1 MKQKNIKLNGK
12 LAAML
17 TASLG
22 LAIALVLVSMTPMA
36 GSPLPSRAPA
46 GAETRPLPWPSTSE
60 FPGQI
65 VLASGNTDPTID
77 TRTDASAIQSADI
90 EVSPASFD
98 ETLAWGARQT
108 RTLTI
113 TNNGPDALD
122 FDLVEI
128 EGSFA
133 PLQVTIGTALAVP
146 PTAEEKVG
154 AQVWAGLES
163 AADGRVE
170 FFVLFGQQADLR
182 PAYAIRDWEARGA
195 FVLQA
200 LRETAAAS
208 QAGALA
214 QVENLIQ
221 TGEATTVRSHYIV
234 NAMYVRGSADV
245 VAALA
250 ARPEVA
256 AIRAVR
262 YHPVPQPILGE
273 GLPTINSVEWNIA
286 QIGAD
291 QAWSEFGVR
300 GQGIVVANIDTGVR
314 YTHDALVNQY
324 RGNQGDG
331 SFEHNYNWWDPDGL
345 YDYPT
350 DNNGHGSH
358 TMGTMVGDDA
368 ANNQIGVAPAARW
381 IAAQGCDSDTCSD
394 ADLIACAEWI
404 LAPWNLTGNRG
415 TADPTKRPHV
425 VNNSWGGGGGDH
437 WYMSYVDAWRAAGI
451 FPAFSTGNEGPN
463 CDTAGS
469 PGDYAQSFASGATD
483 SSDRIAGF
491 SSRGPSSFGVIKP
504 DVSAP
509 GVNVRSAWNGS
520 DSAYHSIGGT
530 SMASPHTAGLVALLW
545 SANPN
550 LIGDLDR
557 TAALIKQTA
566 FPLTTAQGCSGDG
579 PDDGPNNV
587 YGWGRIDAY
596 QAVSEAGGDVP
607 WLVEE
612 PVSGTVPAYSTIPIA
627 ITFDAAQ
634 VSQPG
639 TYRATLRVN
648 SNDTYSP
655 TIGVPATMVVQPD
668 PNMGRLGGTVTSDRP
683 GGTLGGAQVEV
694 ISGTTSIFS
703 VTTDTSGSYGPWWL
717 TSGAYTVIVSADG
730 YVTDTQALAI
740 NAGGTTTHDVTLTLN
755 APRIELLPATY
766 DETLTRGMT
775 RTRTLTISNTS
786 PAALEF
792 EVGEMEGGFA
802 PLLLPERSRASA
814 RHPLTAPGLEG
825 VAASDVSGLADL
837 TGVKVMYDLAHGEQE
852 SSRFTTL
859 IDDLIARGATVEENL
874 SAMTPDLLAGYD
886 ILWVEEGSSEAWTL
900 AEQAAV
906 QSWAQTGHGLI
917 VHGDQPGQADVLPA
931 LFDIEYVWG
940 GTSGPTENILP
951 HPVTQD
957 VSEVYVP
964 LPLRSLSPSDPALS
978 IVDDS
983 SGTPHICVNTA
994 GGGRVVVVADD
1005 DFNDSYIDSSDN
1017 RLLANQAF
1025 DWLALGWADVP
1036 WLSEKPITGT
1046 VSAYST
1052 VPIAITFDASVP
1064 EATQLG
1070 KYYATLSVKSDD
1082 PYSPSLNVP
1091 VTMTVHAPN
1100 AGMLIG
1106 RVTSDRPG
1114 GALGGALVEVI
1125 SGTTSVM
1132 SATTDASGSYG
1143 PWWPMSGTYTV
1154 TVSAGSYVT
1163 DAQALAISAGG
1174 NTTHDVTL
1182 ILDAPWIEVSPTAMD
1197 EAVMPDQSLARTLVV
1212 SNTGPAALA
1221 FTLGADASWFS
1232 AEPVAGTVLA
1242 YSARSIAITFDA
1254 TGLDLGD
1261 YTASLVIS
1269 NTDPYANPVIV
1280 PITMRIQSGIF
1291 LPIIL
1296 RN

>member
-22 LAIALVLVSMTPMA
+22 LAIALFLVSMTPMV

-46 GAETRPLPWPSTSE
+46 GAETRPLPWPPTSE
-60 FPGQI
+60 LSGQI
-65 VLASGNTDPTID
+65 VPVSENTDPATD
-77 TRTDASAIQSADI
+77 PGTDASAIQSADI

-108 RTLTI
+108 RTLTV

-133 PLQVTIGTALAVP
+133 PLQVPIGTALAVP
-146 PTAEEKVG
+146 PTAEEKVE
-154 AQVWAGLES
+154 AQVWAGLEA
-163 AADGRVE
+163 AADGQVE

-182 PAYAIRDWEARGA
+182 PAYAIEDWEARGA

-214 QVENLIQ
+214 QVDNLIQ
-221 TGEATTVRSHYIV
+221 TGEAATVRSHYVV
-234 NAMYVRGSADV
+234 NAMYVRGSAEV

-262 YHPVPQPILGE
+262 YHPVPEPIIQGE

-291 QAWSEFGVR
+291 LAWSEFGVR

-324 RGNQGDG
+324 RGNQGNG

-345 YDYPT
+345 YDYPA

-358 TMGTMVGDDA
+358 TMGTMVGDDGG
-368 ANNQIGVAPAARW
+368 NNQIGVAPAARW

-394 ADLIACAEWI
+394 ADLIDCAEWI
-404 LAPWNLTGNRG
+404 LAPWNLSGNRG
-415 TADPTKRPHV
+415 TADPARRPHV
-425 VNNSWGGGGGDH
+425 VNNSWGGGGGDN

-509 GVNVRSAWNGS
+509 GVNVRSASNSS
-520 DSAYHSIGGT
+520 DSAYYSSGGT

-545 SANPN
+545 SANPD
-550 LIGDLDR
+550 LIGDVDR
-557 TAALIKQTA
+557 TAALIEQTA
-566 FPLTTAQGCSGDG
+566 FPLTTTQGCGGDG
-579 PDDGPNNV
+579 PGDVPNNV

-596 QAVSEAGGDVP
+596 RAVSEAGGDVP

-612 PVSGTVPAYSTIPIA
+612 PVSGTVPAYSAMPIA

-639 TYRATLRVN
+639 TYLATLRVH
-648 SNDTYSP
+648 SDDPYSP
-655 TIGVPATMVVQPD
+655 TIGVPVTLTVQPD
-668 PNMGRLGGTVTSDRP
+668 PNTGRLGGTVTSDRP

-694 ISGTTSIFS
+694 ISGTTSVFS
-703 VTTDTSGSYGPWWL
+703 ATTDTSGSYGPWWPMG
-717 TSGAYTVIVSADG
+717 GAYTVIVSAGG

-740 NAGGTTTHDVTLTLN
+740 HAGETATHDVTLILN

-766 DETLTRGMT
+766 DETLARGTT
-775 RTRTLTISNTS
+775 RTRTLTISNTG

-792 EVGEMEGGFA
+792 EVGEMEGGFE
-802 PLLLPERSRASA
+802 PLLA
-814 RHPLTAPGLEG
+814 RHLLTAPGVEG

-837 TGVKVMYDLAHGEQE
+837 TGVKVMYDLAHGEQGA
-852 SSRFTTL
+852 SRFTTL
-859 IDDLIARGATVEENL
+859 IGDLIARGATVEEN
-874 SAMTPDLLAGYD
+874 SSTMTPELLAGYD
-886 ILWVEEGSSEAWTL
+886 VLWVDEGSSEAWTL
-900 AEQAAV
+900 AEQTAV
-906 QSWAQTGHGLI
+906 QSWVQTGHGLI
-917 VHGDQPGQADVLPA
+917 VHGDQPGQAELLPA

-940 GTSGPTENILP
+940 GTSGTTENILP

-957 VSEVYVP
+957 VSEVHVP
-964 LPLRSLSPSDPALS
+964 LPLRSLSPSGSALS

-983 SGTPHICVNTA
+983 DGTPHVCVNTA
-994 GGGRVVVVADD
+994 GRGHVIVVADD
-1005 DFNDSYIDSSDN
+1005 DFNDSYVDSSDN

-1025 DWLALGWADVP
+1025 DWLALSWADVP
-1036 WLSEKPITGT
+1036 WLSEEPIAGT
-1046 VSAYST
+1046 VSAYSAL
-1052 VPIAITFDASVP
+1052 PIAITFDASVP
-1064 EATQLG
+1064 EVTQWG
-1070 KYYATLSVKSDD
+1070 KYTAMLSVKSND
-1082 PYSPSLNVP
+1082 PYHPSVNVP
-1091 VTMTVHAPN
+1091 VTMTVRDPN
-1100 AGMLIG
+1100 VGELTG

-1125 SGTTSVM
+1125 SGTTSVV
-1132 SATTDASGSYG
+1132 SATTDTSGGYG
-1143 PWWPMSGTYTV
+1143 PWWPASGTYTV
-1154 TVSAGSYVT
+1154 TVSAGGYVT
-1163 DAQALAISAGG
+1163 DAQIVTISAGG
-1174 NTTHDVTL
+1174 NTTHDVML
-1182 ILDAPWIEVSPTAMD
+1182 ILNAPWIEVSPTAID
-1197 EAVMPDQSLARTLVV
+1197 EAVMPEQSLARTLVV
-1212 SNTGPAALA
+1212 SNAGPAALE
-1221 FTLGADASWFS
+1221 FTLSADASWLS
-1232 AEPVAGTVLA
+1232 VEPVAGTVLA
-1242 YSARSIAITFDA
+1242 HSGSSIAITFDA
-1254 TGLDLGD
+1254 VGLALGD
-1261 YTASLVIS
+1261 YAASLVIS
-1269 NTDPYANPVIV
+1269 NTDPYENPTIV
-1280 PITMRIQSGIF
+1280 PITMRVQNSIF
-1291 LPIIL
+1291 LPLVL
-1296 RN
+1296 RD